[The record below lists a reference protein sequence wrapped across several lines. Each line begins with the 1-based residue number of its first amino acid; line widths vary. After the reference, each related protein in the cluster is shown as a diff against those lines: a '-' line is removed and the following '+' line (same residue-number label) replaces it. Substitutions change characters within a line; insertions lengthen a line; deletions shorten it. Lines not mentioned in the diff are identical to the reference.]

1 MTDPMEPFQLL
12 EEKLAK
18 VVETY
23 RRTQLENRA
32 LLQEIEKLKAASK
45 QGAQHQDALDR
56 ELQALRREREDVRAR
71 VERLLQQVE
80 SLTKHDSAGA

>member
-1 MTDPMEPFQLL
+1 MEPFQLL

-32 LLQEIEKLKAASK
+32 LAQEVERLKADSK
-45 QGAQHQDALDR
+45 QGAQHKDALDR
-56 ELQALRREREDVRAR
+56 EVQALRREREDVRAR

-80 SLTKHDSAGA
+80 SLTKQDSAGA